1 MPFKCFFI
9 SSQISKGVPHTGGG
23 GVAET
28 QIAQRFQQLPSAVEI
43 EVGGHFVL
51 GGASG
56 GECSRTGVC
65 RAGAGWGTSR
75 VGKCCATVW
84 VHRHQQLA
92 QIASS
97 SHNNCRA
104 RVAVVCVPVCFG
116 ASVFGA
122 AWISHEFFFF
132 LVGGG
137 GPHTVNPFGWLMKS

>member
-1 MPFKCFFI
+1 M
-9 SSQISKGVPHTGGG
+9 
-23 GVAET
+23 AET

-65 RAGAGWGTSR
+65 RRGRSMGSR

-116 ASVFGA
+116 TSVFA
-122 AWISHEFFFF
+122 ARISHEFFFF
-132 LVGGG
+132 GKAGDRTQSTRLVG
-137 GPHTVNPFGWLMKS
+137 